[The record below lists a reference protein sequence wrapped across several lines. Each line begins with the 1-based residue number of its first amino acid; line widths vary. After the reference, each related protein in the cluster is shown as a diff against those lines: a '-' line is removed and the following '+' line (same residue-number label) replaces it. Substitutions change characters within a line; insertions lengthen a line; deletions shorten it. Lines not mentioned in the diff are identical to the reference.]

1 MLNVMGGSLPK
12 GGATAPPPAG
22 PSAARDLNTT
32 RVVSLLR
39 ADGPLTQAELIRR
52 SGLARPTVTAI
63 IRDLLLRH
71 VVVAA
76 GRDTSAVNGR
86 PGSLLAFDPRSE
98 TVAVV
103 RVLPG
108 MIEIWVADSEARF
121 LGHRRRSCLV
131 DTVAG
136 LGELNGVITRLALD
150 LGLSR
155 PRSIGMLLVGRYDP
169 STSLCT
175 GPALG
180 ADPVPLAVLEERLDA
195 AVTVLNPTAAA
206 ALGVARSGRH
216 SDAVVIFLDRGIG
229 AGIVCGGQVLSGVA
243 GGAGELGHCRV
254 PGATEPCRC
263 GRSGCL
269 ETVAAG
275 WYLHERATQILGPR
289 RTVPSTLAH
298 LEDLD
303 HPAIDRLL
311 DGAAQHLG
319 LAASWLVNTLDPR
332 AVLLG
337 GTPFAAGAERFL
349 ASFADSVRR
358 NATADRRSALIVDV
372 AGSTADIDG
381 AAQAALDRLTRR

>member
-1 MLNVMGGSLPK
+1 MGGSGPERR
-12 GGATAPPPAG
+12 ATAPSRAG

-39 ADGPLTQAELIRR
+39 DGGPLTQAELIRR

-63 IRDLLLRH
+63 VRELLRRH
-71 VVVAA
+71 VVVTA

-108 MIEIWVADSEARF
+108 LIDIWIADSEASF
-121 LGHRRRSCLV
+121 LGHRRRSWHV
-131 DTVAG
+131 DTTAG
-136 LGELNGVITRLALD
+136 LARLGTGISRLALD
-150 LGLSR
+150 LGLSP
-155 PRSIGMLLVGRYDP
+155 PRSIGMLLVGRNDP
-169 STSLCT
+169 STGLCT

-180 ADPVPLAVLEERLDA
+180 AEPIPLTALEARLGA
-195 AVTVLNPTAAA
+195 AVTVVNPTAAA

-229 AGIVCGGQVLSGVA
+229 AGIVCGGQVLMGAA
-243 GGAGELGHCRV
+243 GGAGELGHCRL
-254 PGATEPCRC
+254 PGAADPCPC
-263 GRSGCL
+263 GRTGCL

-275 WYLHERATQILGPR
+275 WSLQERATVVLGSR
-289 RTVPSTLAH
+289 RTVPSTLVG
-298 LEDLD
+298 LEDLE
-303 HPAIDRLL
+303 HPVIDRLL
-311 DGAAQHLG
+311 DDAARQLG

-337 GTPFAAGAERFL
+337 GTQYAGCADRFL
-349 ASFADSVRR
+349 AAFADSVRT
-358 NATADRRSALIVDV
+358 NATLDRGSALIIDF
-372 AGSTADIDG
+372 AASTADIDG
-381 AAQAALDRLTRR
+381 AAQAALDRLRHR